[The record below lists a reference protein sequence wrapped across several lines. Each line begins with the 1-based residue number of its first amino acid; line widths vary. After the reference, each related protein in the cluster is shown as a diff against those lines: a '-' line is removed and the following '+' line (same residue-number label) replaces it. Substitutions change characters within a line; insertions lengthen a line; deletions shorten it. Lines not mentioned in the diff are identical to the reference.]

1 MPHGSE
7 WLIVFVVF
15 VLGAGLVWWT
25 FRQGR
30 AFEVSLP
37 KRRKRGYVYR
47 NRGRVVR

>member
-30 AFEVSLP
+30 AYTVDLEERAKKCRITV
-37 KRRKRGYVYR
+37 RGT
-47 NRGRVVR
+47 RVQ